1 MTLKLLHQQGTQQGT
16 FYWLEQ
22 VTCTRLKSMGRG
34 HTLLPQKDSN
44 GNGQGDIFIY
54 RRGKKKLGPNHMIMG
69 ASLATQLV
77 KVCFQCGRPGFDP
90 WVGKIPWRGNAYLL
104 QYSGLENSM
113 DCIVHWVAKSPTQLS
128 DFHFSQVVHP
138 TCGQ

>member
-90 WVGKIPWRGNAYLL
+90 WVGKIPWRGKWLPTPVFWPGEFHGI
-104 QYSGLENSM
+104 YS
-113 DCIVHWVAKSPTQLS
+113 SPGGC
-128 DFHFSQVVHP
+128 QVEHN
-138 TCGQ
+138 